1 MRRRLPTFPIALLLA
16 ACGGSAGAGAVEA
29 TSTGEPLPEGSG
41 YVEARVAESVF
52 GGEVY
57 VLEAGPSDGPAVVLV
72 HGLGERASADFQPVL
87 PGLAERHRVVAVD
100 LPGFG
105 RSSRGNRLYSP
116 ERYVAS
122 LAEVL
127 RARVPGPFVLVGH
140 SMGGA
145 IAMLFAAMHPDRVS
159 RLVLIDAAGIL
170 HRDAY
175 TRFLVHAQ
183 IDGVLGSA
191 VTTLMSPFARR
202 APDPHVLLSNETAR
216 STFLGGDANRIAA
229 LALVLHDFGP
239 ALDGVRAPTLVLWG
253 EDDQVAPV
261 RTGRLLASRMAQAQ
275 LVVRADTGHVPMA
288 DAPEWVTEQIVR
300 WLDAPA
306 AMPVPDPAEPAGRI
320 GRCEAQ
326 EDVSFEGAYER
337 IELDRCRGAQL
348 TGVFTRQLV
357 ARDSVATLTDV
368 TVVGADGPGLRLEES
383 VVRVTGGRIR
393 APVCVHLDA
402 SELDMA
408 GTVLECGDA
417 AFVAADRSKLV
428 LSVLRV
434 TSRRGHGYLHEVRVL
449 DGGQSL

>member
-1 MRRRLPTFPIALLLA
+1 MPSFVVGLLLA
-16 ACGGSAGAGAVEA
+16 ACGGSGGAAPVET
-29 TSTGEPLPEGSG
+29 TSTGEPLPEAPGM
-41 YVEARVAESVF
+41 VAARVSESVF

-57 VLEAGPSDGPAVVLV
+57 VLEAGPPGAPAVVLV
-72 HGLGERASADFQPVL
+72 HGLGERASADFHPVI
-87 PGLAERHRVVAVD
+87 PALAERYRVLAVD

-105 RSSRGNRLYSP
+105 RSSRGNQLYSP
-116 ERYVAS
+116 DRYVAA

-127 RARVPGPFVLVGH
+127 RSRVGGAFVLVGH

-145 IAMLFAAMHPDRVS
+145 IALLFAAVHPDLVS

-239 ALDGVRAPTLVLWG
+239 ALDGVRAPTLALWG
-253 EDDQVAPV
+253 EDDPVAPL
-261 RTGRLLASRMAQAQ
+261 RTGHLLASRMAHAR
-275 LVVRADTGHVPMA
+275 LVVRPDTGHVPMA
-288 DAPEWVTEQIVR
+288 DAPEWVTEQIMG

-306 AMPVPDPAEPAGRI
+306 VVAVSDPAEPNGRI

-326 EDVSFEGAYER
+326 DDVTFEGAYER

-348 TGVFTRQLV
+348 DGVVTRQLV

-368 TVVGADGPGLRLEES
+368 TVVGEDGPGLRLEES

-393 APVCVHLDA
+393 APVCVHVDG

-417 AFVAADRSKLV
+417 AFVAGDRSKLV

-434 TSRRGHGYLHEVRVL
+434 TSRRGHGHLHEVRVL